1 MANRNIKIRYLK
13 SYDYKASLATGVY
26 GGITAN
32 GMINANFFTDRTVLP
47 DSQIIEV
54 DENGVQI
61 GLPKDQKDGDLLRE
75 VQFGALMDVNTAK
88 VIVAWLDS
96 KIEEYEK
103 NFPNK
108 DLK

>member
-13 SYDYKASLATGVY
+13 AYDYKASLATGVY

-32 GMINANFFTDRTVLP
+32 GMINANFFTDRTILP
-47 DSQIIEV
+47 DSQLIEV
-54 DENGVQI
+54 DDKGVPI

-75 VQFGALMDVNTAK
+75 VQTGILMDVNTAK

-96 KIEEYEK
+96 KIEEFEK
-103 NFPNK
+103 NFPKNH
-108 DLK
+108 

>member
-32 GMINANFFTDRTVLP
+32 GMINANFFTDRTILP
-47 DSQIIEV
+47 DSQLIEV
-54 DENGVQI
+54 NDSGVQI

-75 VQFGALMDVNTAK
+75 VQTGILMDLNTAK

-96 KIEEYEK
+96 KIEEFEK
-103 NFPNK
+103 NFPK
-108 DLK
+108 Q